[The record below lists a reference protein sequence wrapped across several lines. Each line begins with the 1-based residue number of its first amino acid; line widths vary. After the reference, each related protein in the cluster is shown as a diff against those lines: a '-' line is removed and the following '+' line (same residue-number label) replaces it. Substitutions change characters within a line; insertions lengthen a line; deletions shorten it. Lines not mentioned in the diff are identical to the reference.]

1 MNTGVLQD
9 AMPQTGRILVISGV
23 DGAGKS
29 TVVENLAARLAA
41 AEQVARVSGGKPQ
54 AAWME
59 ALRLR
64 LRNGKGNNEEGRCAG
79 GQSRRKTRIFRD
91 ALPSLVLAILRW
103 RLSRHARRLARAGVT
118 VVADRWP
125 TLEHGKMDG
134 PKIDRDL
141 PGFKGA
147 VLRLLAGWESAIY
160 RHVEPADIAFYLVV
174 DEQTAIRRNTQR
186 VKVGKEST
194 QDIIRRYRDNLDFQ
208 PIAHRVE
215 RIDNAGTLPE
225 VIAVLE
231 RHLERP

>member
-1 MNTGVLQD
+1 MSTEVLHGT
-9 AMPQTGRILVISGV
+9 MPQAGRILVISGI

-29 TVVENLAARLAA
+29 TVVENLAARLGTT
-41 AEQVARVSGGKPQ
+41 EQVARVSGGKPQ

-64 LRNGKGNNEEGRCAG
+64 LRRDKGNGGRCG
-79 GQSRRKTRIFRD
+79 DRVQSRNKTRIVRD
-91 ALPSLVLAILRW
+91 ALPSLVLAVLRW
-103 RLSRHARRLARAGVT
+103 RLSRHARRLACSGVT

-141 PGFKGA
+141 PGFKGD

-174 DEQTAIRRNTQR
+174 DEQTAILRNAQR
-186 VKVGKEST
+186 VKAGKEST
-194 QDIIRRYRDNLDFQ
+194 QDIIRRYHDNLDFQ

-215 RIDNAGTLPE
+215 RIDNSGTLPE
-225 VIAVLE
+225 VMAVLE
-231 RHLERP
+231 RHLERS